1 MFFLKDYNFNNFY
14 SIKQKKNIKIFFV
27 LSLIGMTLEMLGIGL
42 ILPFISILIEP
53 SFSEKI
59 INYINNF
66 GFNLTTQKELVL
78 FSIIS
83 ILLIFFIKTSFL
95 SFVSYKQTK
104 FLIDLKTDIS
114 NKLYRIY
121 LSKPFVF
128 HLKNNSSKLIRDL
141 NDSNQVLLITKSIL
155 TLITEITLVLGL
167 VSLMIFLEPMGT
179 LISFI
184 FIFSTGY
191 LFYLIVQR
199 KASKWGED
207 RKHHEGIK
215 LQWLQQGFSSIRDI
229 KIMNKLKY
237 FTDSFSKQNKL
248 ANDTQFK
255 QDFTLSLPRLWLEL
269 FTVIGFTILV
279 LLLMNFKKDM
289 VDIIPVLGFFT
300 AAAFRMMPSI
310 TKIMNAS
317 QSIKFGLPVGR
328 TYIQEFLD
336 FKEINEKDDNLKEL
350 NFKNSIEL
358 VNINYTYP
366 NTTKKILN
374 NINVKIPFGNSIGIY
389 GDSGVGKSTLLNI
402 FLQLLKPQSGK
413 IILDGED
420 TVNFTRQWQNIMGY
434 VPQNV
439 YLNDDTLINNI
450 ALGVTDNQINIKKI
464 NEIVKKVKL
473 DKFVYSLKEGFQTK
487 VGEFGDRISGGQRQ
501 RIGIA
506 RALYNDPQILILDEY
521 TNSLDKETEE
531 EIVKEVNLLKYNKTI
546 ITITHKS
553 SSLKFCDSIYKLTE
567 KEGLVQNEL

>member
-14 SIKQKKNIKIFFV
+14 SIKQKRNIKIFFV

-207 RKHHEGIK
+207 RKYHEGIK

-237 FTDSFSKQNKL
+237 FTDSFSQQNKL
-248 ANDTQFK
+248 TNDTQFK

-336 FKEINEKDDNLKEL
+336 FKEINEEDNNVKKL

-420 TVNFTRQWQNIMGY
+420 TANFTRQWQNIMGY

-450 ALGVTDNQINIKKI
+450 ALGVTDNQINIEKI
-464 NEIVKKVKL
+464 NEIVKKMKL
-473 DKFVYSLKEGFQTK
+473 DKFVNSLKEGFQTK

-506 RALYNDPQILILDEY
+506 RALYSDPQILILDEY

-531 EIVKEVNLLKYNKTI
+531 EIVKEVNSLKYNKTI

-567 KEGLVQNEL
+567 KEGLIQNEL